1 VRERGRAILCLITDR
16 RRLSARLG
24 CDLAAVDEPL
34 LAQVGAAAA
43 AGVDLVQ
50 IREGDLPAAA
60 LAELTRRVLTRLRD
74 TATRVLVNDRAD
86 VALAC
91 RAHGVH
97 LKATSMAPRQAR
109 QIAPRGWLIGASV
122 HGVDLDRAQGA
133 DYLIAGTLRP
143 TRSKPAGLPLLGI
156 DGLHRIAQ
164 AAHPIPVL
172 GIGGLTADDVP
183 ALKRAGAAGL
193 AGIEVFLPASTA
205 HLEESVHRAAAGLRL
220 AFDSPEHVS

>member
-1 VRERGRAILCLITDR
+1 MREPGRALLCLITDR

-43 AGVDLVQ
+43 AGVDLVLV
-50 IREGDLPAAA
+50 REGDLPAAA
-60 LAELTRRVLTRLRD
+60 LAQLTDRVLTRLRD
-74 TATRVLVNDRAD
+74 RATRVLVNDRAD

-97 LKATSMAPRQAR
+97 LKATSMAPRQVR

-122 HGVDLDRAQGA
+122 HGADLDRAGGA
-133 DYLIAGTLRP
+133 DYLIAGTIRP
-143 TRSKPAGLPLLGI
+143 TPSKPAGAPLLGI
-156 DGLHRIAQ
+156 DGLHMVARAV
-164 AAHPIPVL
+164 HPIPVL

-183 ALKRAGAAGL
+183 ALKAAGATGL
-193 AGIEVFLPASTA
+193 AGIEVFLPAAAA
-205 HLEESVHRAAAGLRL
+205 HLEESVHRAVARLRL

>member
-1 VRERGRAILCLITDR
+1 MHDRGRAILCLITDR

-24 CDLAAVDEPL
+24 CDLAEVDEPL

-60 LAELTRRVLTRLRD
+60 LAQLTSRVLARLRD

-97 LKATSMAPRQAR
+97 LKATS
-109 QIAPRGWLIGASV
+109 IAPREVRRIAPPGWLIGASV
-122 HGVDLDRAQGA
+122 HGVDIDRAGEA
-133 DYLIAGTLRP
+133 DYLIAGTLGP
-143 TRSKPAGLPLLGI
+143 TPSKPPRMPLLGI
-156 DGLHRIAQ
+156 DGLHGIAQ
-164 AAHPIPVL
+164 AVHPIPVL

-193 AGIEVFLPASTA
+193 AGIDVFLPAPA
-205 HLEESVHRAAAGLRL
+205 AQLEESVHRAVARLRL

>member
-1 VRERGRAILCLITDR
+1 VRERGRAILSLITDR
-16 RRLSARLG
+16 RRLAARLG
-24 CDLAAVDEPL
+24 CDLGAVEEPL

-60 LAELTRRVLTRLRD
+60 LAELTRRALTRVRG

-91 RAHGVH
+91 HAHGVH
-97 LKATSMAPRQAR
+97 LKATSMAPRRAR

-122 HGVDLDRAQGA
+122 HGEDLDRAQGA

-143 TRSKPAGLPLLGI
+143 TPSKPAGVPLLGI

-164 AAHPIPVL
+164 AARSIPVL
-172 GIGGLTADDVP
+172 GIGGVGADDVP

-193 AGIEVFLPASTA
+193 AGIEAFLPTSAVD
-205 HLEESVHRAAAGLRL
+205 LEESVHRAVARLRL

>member
-1 VRERGRAILCLITDR
+1 VRDRGRGILCLITDR

-24 CDLAAVDEPL
+24 CDLGVVDEAL

-43 AGVDLVQ
+43 AGVDLVK
-50 IREGDLPAAA
+50 IREGELPAAA
-60 LAELTRRVLTRLRD
+60 LAELTRRVVARLRD

-91 RAHGVH
+91 HAHGVH
-97 LKATSMAPRQAR
+97 LKATSVTPRQAR
-109 QIAPRGWLIGASV
+109 QLAPPGWLIGASV
-122 HGVDLDRAQGA
+122 HGVDLGRAPGA

-143 TRSKPAGLPLLGI
+143 TPSKPAGAPLLGI
-156 DGLHRIAQ
+156 DELHRMAQ

-183 ALKRAGAAGL
+183 ALTRAGAAGL
-193 AGIEVFLPASTA
+193 AGIEVFLPASA
-205 HLEESVHRAAAGLRL
+205 ADLEESVHRAVARLRL

>member
-1 VRERGRAILCLITDR
+1 MRERGRAILCLITDR

-24 CDLAAVDEPL
+24 CDLAAVGEPL
-34 LAQVGAAAA
+34 LAQAAAAAA

-50 IREGDLPAAA
+50 IREHDLPAAA
-60 LAELTRRVLTRLRD
+60 LAELTTRIVTRLRD

-86 VALAC
+86 VALA
-91 RAHGVH
+91 RHAHGVH
-97 LKATSMAPRQAR
+97 LKATSVTPRQAR
-109 QIAPRGWLIGASV
+109 QLAPPGGLIGASV

-133 DYLIAGTLRP
+133 DYLIAGTIRP
-143 TRSKPAGLPLLGI
+143 TPSKLPGAPLLGI
-156 DGLHRIAQ
+156 EGLHRIAQ
-164 AAHPIPVL
+164 AAWPIPVL

-193 AGIEVFLPASTA
+193 AGIEVFLPASA
-205 HLEESVHRAAAGLRL
+205 ADLEESVQRAVARLRL

>member
-1 VRERGRAILCLITDR
+1 VREHGRAILCLVTDR

-24 CDLAAVDEPL
+24 CELAAVDEPL

-60 LAELTRRVLTRLRD
+60 LAALTRRVVTRLRD
-74 TATRVLVNDRAD
+74 SVTRVLVNDRAD

-91 RAHGVH
+91 HAHGVH
-97 LKATSMAPRQAR
+97 LKATSMSPRQAR
-109 QIAPRGWLIGASV
+109 QVRRHAWLIGASV
-122 HGVDLDRAQGA
+122 HSVDLDRAQGA

-143 TRSKPAGLPLLGI
+143 TPSKPSGAPLLGI

-183 ALKRAGAAGL
+183 ALKQAGAAGL
-193 AGIEVFLPASTA
+193 AGIEVFLPASAA
-205 HLEESVHRAAAGLRL
+205 HLEESVRRAVARLRL
-220 AFDSPEHVS
+220 AFDSSEYVS